1 MKIVDWFQS
10 LPAFLRDVRLEVKK
24 TSFPSR
30 NEVVNTTLVVVVV
43 VIIFGVFLWAVDQV
57 IFSLLNRLFSLFH

>member
-30 NEVVNTTLVVVVV
+30 NEVVNTTLVVIVV

>member
-10 LPAFLRDVRLEVKK
+10 LPVFLRDVRLEVKK

-30 NEVVNTTLVVVVV
+30 NEVVNTTLVVIVV